1 MLRGG
6 VFEARCVQGCL
17 RRPLPLLEGGRRLG
31 GGVLVRCVLLP
42 VPWSGSEALFEPRSK
57 LFYQED
63 YFTPCS
69 HLEPW

>member
-42 VPWSGSEALFEPRSK
+42 VPWSGSEDFSRYSDR
-57 LFYQED
+57 Y
-63 YFTPCS
+63 
-69 HLEPW
+69 